1 MINIETKNEKE
12 NYQERK
18 MKKKKK
24 REEKREELNQG
35 MVDLES
41 CEREEFEKL
50 EKEEGLL
57 CNMFVFVELRNPN
70 H

>member
-12 NYQERK
+12 NYQE
-18 MKKKKK
+18 KKRK